1 MAKFGGP
8 PESVAKVIEKALTKN
23 RPKPRYTVTPS
34 AQASIA
40 ARKLLGDRG
49 CDLTMRSQFPRP
61 GDR

>member
-8 PESVAKVIEKALTKN
+8 PESVAKVIKKALTKN

-49 CDLTMRSQFPRP
+49 CDLTMRS
-61 GDR
+61 